1 MTCGDLAHPVL
12 VLRAGEE
19 SNCFQQLEG
28 VGGRMALRG
37 AGGRSVHTSLLN
49 KYPFKWVLREI
60 REQLF
65 FFFSPLQVGAR
76 LISTLHRQG
85 AEAGKL

>member
-1 MTCGDLAHPVL
+1 MTCRDPAHPVL

-37 AGGRSVHTSLLN
+37 AGGRSVHASLLN
-49 KYPFKWVLREI
+49 KYLFKCVLWEF

-65 FFFSPLQVGAR
+65 FFFFLLS
-76 LISTLHRQG
+76 
-85 AEAGKL
+85 K